1 LLKSVLNSFSG
12 EGGVGLGWVGWGG
25 VGWSDV
31 GELFNRPV
39 ASWGAGATAAHVAKS
54 LRNRIANKGKKQG
67 PRQPPGPPPWGDRCG
82 AAGIVALQNLPHGT
96 RVCLVEKRNGQLGF
110 PKGRAESCDS
120 SAMQTAFREWR
131 EEAMLS
137 IEELQG
143 LHETRVFVDSWGCHY
158 FFAEYVGRC
167 NEEGSESWEVKD
179 DPLDKD
185 PIVRA
190 HWMLCPQA
198 LSHHMLSKARKD
210 ILRIAL
216 QTEYPATLE
225 VAADH
230 ATRQPRR
237 CQNR

>member
-1 LLKSVLNSFSG
+1 
-12 EGGVGLGWVGWGG
+12 
-25 VGWSDV
+25 
-31 GELFNRPV
+31 
-39 ASWGAGATAAHVAKS
+39 
-54 LRNRIANKGKKQG
+54 
-67 PRQPPGPPPWGDRCG
+67 
-82 AAGIVALQNLPHGT
+82 
-96 RVCLVEKRNGQLGF
+96 
-110 PKGRAESCDS
+110 
-120 SAMQTAFREWR
+120 MQTASREWQ

-137 IEELQG
+137 TKELRG
-143 LHETRVFVDSWGCHY
+143 LHETRVFVDSWGVHY
-158 FFAEYVGRC
+158 FFAEYVGRS